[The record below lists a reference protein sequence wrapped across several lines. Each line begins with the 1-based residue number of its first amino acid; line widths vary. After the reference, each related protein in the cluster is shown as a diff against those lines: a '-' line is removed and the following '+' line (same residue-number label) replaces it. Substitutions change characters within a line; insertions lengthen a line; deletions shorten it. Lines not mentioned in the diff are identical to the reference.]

1 MEYWTRQDSR
11 RLLQELNAN
20 VENIDAMVLGK
31 YGDTMVP
38 LLGHSTVNGIPVTKL
53 MPKERVDA
61 IVQRTRDG
69 GLKLLIF

>member
-1 MEYWTRQDSR
+1 MDSSR
-11 RLLQELNAN
+11 FKTFIAQELNAN
-20 VENIDAMVLGK
+20 VENIDAMVLGY

-69 GLKLLIF
+69 GAEIVNL